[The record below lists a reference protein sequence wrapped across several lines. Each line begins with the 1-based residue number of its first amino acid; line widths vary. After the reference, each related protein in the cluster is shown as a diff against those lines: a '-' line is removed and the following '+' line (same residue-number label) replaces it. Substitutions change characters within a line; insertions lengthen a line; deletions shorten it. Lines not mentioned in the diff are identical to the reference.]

1 MTPLKQVRVKRRWT
15 LSDVLKRLA
24 QKGVQLDT
32 GNLSR
37 IERGAQRAS
46 APLAESLC
54 RVFDN
59 EITEIHI
66 LYPERFQG
74 SGVAAVRADSPPEQ
88 LTLLESPRIAS

>member
-1 MTPLKQVRVKRRWT
+1 MTPLKQVRTMRRWT
-15 LSDVLKRLA
+15 LAEVSARLA
-24 QKGVQLDT
+24 LLGDQVDT

-46 APLAESLC
+46 TSLAESLC

-66 LYPERFQG
+66 LYPERFKG
-74 SGVAAVRADSPPEQ
+74 SSEAAA
-88 LTLLESPRIAS
+88 

>member
-1 MTPLKQVRVKRRWT
+1 MTPLKKARTNRGWT
-15 LSDVLKRLA
+15 LADVSARLA
-24 QKGVQLDT
+24 TLGVDQVDT

-46 APLAESLC
+46 TGLAENLC

-66 LYPERFQG
+66 LYPERFKD
-74 SGVAAVRADSPPEQ
+74 STEAAA
-88 LTLLESPRIAS
+88 

>member
-1 MTPLKQVRVKRRWT
+1 MTPLKKARILCGWT
-15 LSDVLKRLA
+15 LAEVSARLA
-24 QKGVQLDT
+24 QVGETVDT

-46 APLAESLC
+46 TSLAESLC

-66 LYPERFQG
+66 LYPERFKG
-74 SGVAAVRADSPPEQ
+74 SAEEAA
-88 LTLLESPRIAS
+88 

>member
-1 MTPLKQVRVKRRWT
+1 MTPLKKARTNRGWT
-15 LSDVLKRLA
+15 LADVSTRLA
-24 QKGVQLDT
+24 TLGVDQVDT

-46 APLAESLC
+46 TGLAENLC

-66 LYPERFQG
+66 LYPERFKD
-74 SGVAAVRADSPPEQ
+74 SAEAAA
-88 LTLLESPRIAS
+88 